1 MKADEEIALQK
12 EAAKGQR
19 AKAILESAGW
29 KQDVQPYITNRLA
42 ELARG
47 SSWRPGCSTDTGA
60 VLLGC
65 SYNGGREDE
74 CLNLQTQLNIWIEQ
88 GRIAQEKLDKANK
101 GKEQK
106 Q

>member
-1 MKADEEIALQK
+1 MKADEELILQK

-19 AKAILESAGW
+19 AKAILACSGW
-29 KQDVQPYITNRLA
+29 IQDVEPYLTDRIAALA
-42 ELARG
+42 KG
-47 SSWRPGCSTDTGA
+47 SSWHPGGSTDTGA

-74 CLNLQTQLNIWIEQ
+74 CLNLRTQLNIWVEQ

-101 GKEQK
+101 EQK
-106 Q
+106 